1 MGGSNV
7 VGRRLSKPRTNNS
20 TTSLQLSWSDAPAD
34 VPSSPITSSDMD
46 YFGDQVTT
54 VSSQGERRSRRKSR
68 NKLRAYLYGSS
79 SHESSQSLSS
89 DEDDERRNSLVDAAR
104 GARKRLSRTGSSI
117 MQLSTAKGST
127 SYLSS
132 SSTPNLL
139 PSDPEEATHIAEQIK
154 ERARL
159 DRIAVQNHISSP
171 IDEDKHVD
179 SVMAPLRRKSLYTPG
194 IATRQA
200 SDILRKP
207 PPPQSI
213 QSQADRDYYYNP
225 AYPSTS
231 PLAQLAAMHNN
242 TNGRETPTQDVTHL
256 GGLQLGSLR
265 VTNGAA
271 SPAPPSTSSSRHHQR
286 NTSDLNSP
294 EVFQTASEG
303 SDTDEGLTLKPA
315 HLQRLAT
322 KSSSSTVELFAPTN
336 QAIAN
341 LKEYEQEPY
350 SKRTSFPFQSEPS
363 DNASKMANEYAAEC
377 GDFSI
382 ANAEPS
388 LQDESMPSYE
398 RPFSYSETPSSLQ
411 TGVPNYHNDNVGM
424 AMSPSE
430 ETQVHLWTSMKDQ
443 METID
448 DTSGTREDA
457 FSKLNGSSTNSRH
470 SHPGL
475 AANDI
480 DSAYSSRASI
490 PFDQHPSSVVPKTDS
505 GYSSRASLGTGQYRM
520 STGDASHELKLH
532 RSSLQPRLVS
542 GLREVPPV
550 RSKDEM
556 HHGIN
561 DGPPQVRPSFTVIPQ
576 HALVK
581 AEPSVTSTGALH
593 LINSAR
599 ASARA
604 PSQVLVKKL
613 RKARPKSQ
621 PPPPVDKITVQGYR
635 DLEQVHIPRVPSLIA
650 AKHAERLVQF
660 PLLDHTF
667 PSSNHVNV
675 SRRSSLTRPYGPSI
689 RFPSPANALESAASG
704 SISAFSHAEPLD
716 ADIPGNQNDIGER
729 SDEWT
734 PSQVVKASTWSAFGG
749 SQQKKL
755 QKKAVKERKQA
766 EKRQAREEKEF
777 EKQLFKEKKELE
789 QQRKRSESKERS
801 GRSRRTSWYRGKS
814 SERRSTERD
823 TDAIISDF
831 GTVAESLGGSPYDIA
846 RPTHLPNH
854 ALQRASWQPHHLSRS
869 VPRPRSMAAVD
880 ASIPAETSGAFGR
893 GRSQSIGRPMT
904 PANEFYEADGDV
916 RGRNMHPRPRTMYA
930 DVPPVPALPAVDI
943 RQHDWQW
950 AQRRQR
956 SQSVSR
962 AQSTPQ
968 QWSASDFREGFSEM
982 PPPPQSISTEAP
994 PLLNLPSSSRIER
1007 MESATP
1013 ISRPRSLVVD
1023 CSNSPVSPISP
1034 LQEVA
1039 ADSPAEMGQSA
1050 QEEPRVMRSMQESVH
1065 STPSR
1070 PQSTIIDS
1078 SPPIV
1083 SHPRSPRNDFL
1094 DEASGSPHRLN
1105 RSSEYDTGAPL
1116 RKARTSQMAVPDL
1129 WTSGSLE
1136 KKSPKQTRALEQPDD
1151 LNSSAVLDELQTAS
1165 TPEWEHQR
1173 KAWSERRKSA
1183 GEALLSQ
1190 SQLRDTSNLEAP
1202 NNAAAPMGETRP
1214 EATMTRPTAFIPSH
1228 LTTPARRP
1236 VSSPLAAY
1244 TANDAFPHPSEFP
1257 VASQSGSEPH
1267 EDPKA
1272 LFPTPAERRR
1282 DQSRSTPIPRKRIG
1296 SGMSAPRGTSQ
1307 NRSSFVASSPNR
1319 PVSAAIDADVPTTS
1333 IPLMQRYG
1341 GGLLYGYEPGQ
1352 GLGGSAGTRGAQTL
1366 ASRKSVELSKGF
1378 GIDLSD
1384 VPVFIVPATH

>member
-1 MGGSNV
+1 
-7 VGRRLSKPRTNNS
+7 
-20 TTSLQLSWSDAPAD
+20 
-34 VPSSPITSSDMD
+34 
-46 YFGDQVTT
+46 
-54 VSSQGERRSRRKSR
+54 
-68 NKLRAYLYGSS
+68 
-79 SHESSQSLSS
+79 
-89 DEDDERRNSLVDAAR
+89 
-104 GARKRLSRTGSSI
+104 

-231 PLAQLAAMHNN
+231 PLAQLAAMNN
-242 TNGRETPTQDVTHL
+242 TTNGRETPTQDVTHL

-315 HLQRLAT
+315 RLPKLAT
-322 KSSSSTVELFAPTN
+322 KSSSSTVDLFAPTN

-341 LKEYEQEPY
+341 LKEFEQEPY

-363 DNASKMANEYAAEC
+363 HNASKMADEYAAEC
-377 GDFSI
+377 GDFAIS
-382 ANAEPS
+382 NAEPS
-388 LQDESMPSYE
+388 LQDESMSSYE
-398 RPFSYSETPSSLQ
+398 RPFSYAEMPSPLQ
-411 TGVPNYHNDNVGM
+411 TGFPSYHDDNVGM

-457 FSKLNGSSTNSRH
+457 LSKLNGSSTNSRY

-480 DSAYSSRASI
+480 DDAYSSPASI
-490 PFDQHPSSVVPKTDS
+490 PFGQHASLAVPKTDS
-505 GYSSRASLGTGQYRM
+505 GYSSGASLGTGQYRM
-520 STGDASHELKLH
+520 STNDASHELKCH
-532 RSSLQPRLVS
+532 RSSLQPRLIS

-550 RSKDEM
+550 QSKEEM
-556 HHGIN
+556 HHAVK

-576 HALVK
+576 HALAK
-581 AEPSVTSTGALH
+581 PEPSVTSTGALH
-593 LINSAR
+593 LIN
-599 ASARA
+599 SARA

-650 AKHAERLVQF
+650 AKHAERLVQS

-675 SRRSSLTRPYGPSI
+675 SRRSSVTRPHGPSI
-689 RFPSPANALESAASG
+689 RFPSPANALDSAAAG
-704 SISAFSHAEPLD
+704 STGIFSHAEPLD
-716 ADIPGNQNDIGER
+716 ANFPGNQNDIGEK
-729 SDEWT
+729 SDDWT

-749 SQQKKL
+749 RYQTKL

-823 TDAIISDF
+823 TNATISDF
-831 GTVAESLGGSPYDIA
+831 GTVADSLGGSPYDIA
-846 RPTHLPNH
+846 RPTQPSDHV
-854 ALQRASWQPHHLSRS
+854 LQRASWQPHHLSRS

-880 ASIPAETSGAFGR
+880 ANIPAETSGAFGR

-904 PANEFYEADGDV
+904 PANGFYEADGDV
-916 RGRNMHPRPRTMYA
+916 RGRNMHARPQTMYA

-943 RQHDWQW
+943 RQHDWQC

-968 QWSASDFREGFSEM
+968 QWSASDFREDLSEM
-982 PPPPQSISTEAP
+982 PPPPQSISTEAA
-994 PLLNLPSSSRIER
+994 PLLNLPSSSHIERIES
-1007 MESATP
+1007 ETP

-1034 LQEVA
+1034 LQELA
-1039 ADSPAEMGQSA
+1039 ADSPAEMGQSV
-1050 QEEPRVMRSMQESVH
+1050 QEQPQVMHAMEESVH

-1070 PQSTIIDS
+1070 PQSTNMGS
-1078 SPPIV
+1078 SPLIV
-1083 SHPRSPRNDFL
+1083 SHPRTLMNDSL

-1105 RSSEYDTGAPL
+1105 RSSEYDTGVL

-1151 LNSSAVLDELQTAS
+1151 LNSSAVQDDLQTAT

-1190 SQLRDTSNLEAP
+1190 SQLRDTSNPEAP
-1202 NNAAAPMGETRP
+1202 NNVAAPVGETRP
-1214 EATMTRPTAFIPSH
+1214 ESTTTRPTAFIPSH
-1228 LTTPARRP
+1228 LTPSARRP

-1244 TANDAFPHPSEFP
+1244 TANAAFPHPSETP
-1257 VASQSGSEPH
+1257 LASQPGSESY
-1267 EDPKA
+1267 EDPKG
-1272 LFPTPAERRR
+1272 LFPSPAERRR
-1282 DQSRSTPIPRKRIG
+1282 DQSKSTPIPRKRIG
-1296 SGMSAPRGTSQ
+1296 SGMSTPRGASQ
-1307 NRSSFVASSPNR
+1307 NRSSLMAPSPSR

-1366 ASRKSVELSKGF
+1366 ASRKSVELSKGY

-1384 VPVFIVPATH
+1384 VPVFVVPATH